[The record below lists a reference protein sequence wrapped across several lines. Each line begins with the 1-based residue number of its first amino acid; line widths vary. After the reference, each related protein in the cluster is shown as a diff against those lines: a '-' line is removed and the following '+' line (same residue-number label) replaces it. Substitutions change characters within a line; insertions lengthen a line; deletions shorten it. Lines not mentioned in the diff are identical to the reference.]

1 MISAPELRATAALP
15 DSRHAADLWQISL
28 MASALAHVRGERAV
42 AGVRAEP
49 RVQRLR
55 VCGAAAF
62 AAAAPLAARP
72 AGRAG
77 FGRAGTLCRQSCR
90 SRSGQVRF
98 VTRPKSRTMRATWQL
113 VLPPSTDF

>member
-1 MISAPELRATAALP
+1 MISAPELRATAALS

-55 VCGAAAF
+55 VCGGGADVGHAHTSLQQTETYAACN
-62 AAAAPLAARP
+62 PL
-72 AGRAG
+72 RAW
-77 FGRAGTLCRQSCR
+77 A
-90 SRSGQVRF
+90 RSGQAAEVRF
-98 VTRPKSRTMRATWQL
+98 GRCQLGALRA
-113 VLPPSTDF
+113 PP